1 MVIAPDMTGVGSLA
15 PCGIVA
21 WPGIRRPPDGG
32 LYKVMHTHI
41 NHTQIHSPNKMSTI
55 FINKVSV
62 SFNVFEWRKTNM
74 NLILSFNI
82 NFIIW

>member
-32 LYKVMHTHI
+32 LYKDMHTHI
-41 NHTQIHSPNKMSTI
+41 NHTQIQQNEYH
-55 FINKVSV
+55 INKVSV
-62 SFNVFEWRKTNM
+62 FLTYLNGEKQT
-74 NLILSFNI
+74 
-82 NFIIW
+82 